1 MSSTNRAPACAS
13 PDRAT
18 SCPITPA
25 ETLKRIGRAVR
36 YTRPGVEPTIS
47 HGSTVLRFLRC
58 LTQFARL
65 RVWFADTANP
75 ALHEALAHR
84 PSLISCIGRP
94 YVHVGWP
101 AARKLD
107 IIRDH
112 YQLLS
117 DEFGWLRFDPCGRVV
132 LAQLGE
138 GLSLQIDKAPWFEHE
153 GELTLSL
160 FGEGTRLYSIVFAL
174 GRSDHRRIACIGAL
188 QGLGSPD
195 ALEIYRLQTRRMH
208 GLRPRDLMIT
218 TFRQLCSA
226 LGVVRIFAI
235 SDEASAS
242 RSAYFKDAVK
252 LHASYDQ
259 AWAEHGGL
267 PETDGPWRGFCS
279 LDPVVTPRPADD
291 IPTRK
296 RALYRRRYEML
307 AEIGQQIEANIPPPL
322 LGSARRPRP
331 CDRLPANPLTTDFLR

>member
-1 MSSTNRAPACAS
+1 MSSTDRAPACAL

-18 SCPITPA
+18 RRPISPI

-36 YTRPGVEPTIS
+36 YTRPGVEPTTS
-47 HGSTVLRFLRC
+47 HGSIAVQFVRC
-58 LTQFARL
+58 LTQFPRL
-65 RVWFADTANP
+65 RAWFADTGNP

-84 PSLISCIGRP
+84 PSLITCVGRP

-107 IIRDH
+107 IVRDH

-117 DEFGWLRFDPCGRVV
+117 DEFGWLRFDPGGQVV

-138 GLSLQIDKAPWFEHE
+138 GLSLRIDKAPWFEHE

-160 FGEGTRLYSIVFAL
+160 FGEATRLYSIVFTL
-174 GRSDHRRIACIGAL
+174 GRSEHRRIACVGAL
-188 QGLGSPD
+188 QGLGSPE
-195 ALEIYRLQTRRMH
+195 ALEIYRLLTRRLH

-218 TFRQLCSA
+218 SFRQLCSA
-226 LGVVRIFAI
+226 LGVVRIFAVT
-235 SDEASAS
+235 DNASVS

-259 AWAEHGGL
+259 AWAENGGL
-267 PETDGPWRGFCS
+267 LETEGPWRGFCS
-279 LDPVVTPRPADD
+279 LDPVFTPRPADD

-296 RALYRRRYEML
+296 RALYRRRYELL
-307 AEIGQQIEANIPPPL
+307 AELGQQIEANIPPPL
-322 LGSARRPRP
+322 LGPARHLRARDP
-331 CDRLPANPLTTDFLR
+331 LPANPSTADYLT